1 MACRDGFLKAGLGS
15 NTVLL
20 WPGPFLVKIWADF
33 FGSKISHFWSVLE
46 ILSVVFN
53 FLLSSTTVLHVDSDS
68 EHESFQKISGKKFER
83 RQGSTHGDENSW
95 ILWKIMILVKF
106 HGEQIEPVKL
116 ISWGFQTL
124 KFTGV
129 LALRAMFKIS
139 ASRRAPTTCGDFPW
153 CWWINHELNGID
165 GF

>member
-1 MACRDGFLKAGLGS
+1 M
-15 NTVLL
+15 
-20 WPGPFLVKIWADF
+20 
-33 FGSKISHFWSVLE
+33 LE

-53 FLLSSTTVLHVDSDS
+53 FLPSSTTVFYEDSDS

-83 RQGSTHGDENSW
+83 PLGLTHGDENSW
-95 ILWKIMILVKF
+95 ILWKITILVKSRE
-106 HGEQIEPVKL
+106 EQIEPVKL

-139 ASRRAPTTCGDFPW
+139 ASPRALLTRGDFRGAGES
-153 CWWINHELNGID
+153 NREFNAE
-165 GF
+165 